1 LADQATA
8 YKVSLRCRKPGRALV
23 FQGLSLRDIMAKLEL
38 VSAVLAFDATVVT
51 SEEAVVSLA
60 SVFSEK
66 VGASSVAVLSA
77 SPAAES
83 SAIAFAADASAG
95 ASPVSSPQAG
105 KGVRVRASAKARNR
119 DKSRRD
125 HG

>member
-1 LADQATA
+1 
-8 YKVSLRCRKPGRALV
+8 
-23 FQGLSLRDIMAKLEL
+23 MAKLEL

-95 ASPVSSPQAG
+95 ASPVSSPRPA
-105 KGVRVRASAKARNR
+105 RA
-119 DKSRRD
+119 
-125 HG
+125 